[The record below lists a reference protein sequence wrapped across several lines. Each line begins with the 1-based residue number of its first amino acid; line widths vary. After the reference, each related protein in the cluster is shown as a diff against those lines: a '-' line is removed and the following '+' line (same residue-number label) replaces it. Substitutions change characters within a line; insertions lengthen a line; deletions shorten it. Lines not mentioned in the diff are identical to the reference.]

1 MPLQFFASVVTAS
14 EEEWGRLVHFGDVE
28 MKDGSPYVMFQ
39 DSYAYSDQDVQLG
52 QNQPYVEI
60 QNQGWS
66 WYGHMERVELSRDWL
81 TLQMDVEAS
90 RHMDNDGVV
99 RVFFALEEDAYAKLS
114 AQLETMLRTAVEFRK
129 KSDLVIQQKLEAK
142 N

>member
-129 KSDLVIQQKLEAK
+129 
-142 N
+142 NRT